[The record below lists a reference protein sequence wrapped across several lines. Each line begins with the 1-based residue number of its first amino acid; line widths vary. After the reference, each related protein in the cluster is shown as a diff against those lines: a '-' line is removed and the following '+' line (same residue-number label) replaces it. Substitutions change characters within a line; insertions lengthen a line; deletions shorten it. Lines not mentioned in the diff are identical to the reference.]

1 MVFIRSK
8 PMIGLDISQFEEFAD
23 LSTHI
28 ESDDEEDENLL
39 ARMLQEVA
47 VPSKQAFL
55 CVLDVRDGE
64 LMSRDVCG
72 KSVFQ
77 LMFQYIIDL
86 AKQRVIACPTD
97 KFGVVLFGVPSD
109 GEGVFRCELLTGT
122 PQT

>member
-1 MVFIRSK
+1 
-8 PMIGLDISQFEEFAD
+8 MIGLDISQFEEFAD

-28 ESDDEEDENLL
+28 ESDDEEEDDSLL

-64 LMSRDVCG
+64 LMLRKVG
-72 KSVFQ
+72 GETVVKRM
-77 LMFQYIIDL
+77 LQYITDL

-97 KFGVVLFGVPSD
+97 KFGVVLFGVPSQ
-109 GEGVFRCELLTGT
+109 GEGVFRCEYPTGA